1 VRSGNRWEGFEN
13 CLVRGKKIIRRWG
26 SCGEELGGKNEG
38 NMESGFSRGVG
49 FFLSGLG
56 PKCEEDPRKVG
67 EPICGSGACPQG
79 FF

>member
-13 CLVRGKKIIRRWG
+13 GLVRGKKIIRRWG

-49 FFLSGLG
+49 FFLSGDFQHVTCSDVKRYRFTTFVAL
-56 PKCEEDPRKVG
+56 
-67 EPICGSGACPQG
+67 
-79 FF
+79 